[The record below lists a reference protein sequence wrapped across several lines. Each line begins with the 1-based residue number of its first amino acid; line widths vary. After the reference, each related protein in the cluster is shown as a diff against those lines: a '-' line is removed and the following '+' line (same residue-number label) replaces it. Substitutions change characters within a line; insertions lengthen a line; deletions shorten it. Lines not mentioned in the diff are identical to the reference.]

1 MRRLIYLEM
10 KRVITTR
17 SVWVMLAV
25 IILLSAVLAYFPIT
39 FVKTEQIDEQGNIT
53 LLQKTEAVDC
63 IKEKEKEINGEITE
77 EKIRKAI
84 LVFQECYREYG
95 SVFPPDMPAEEYI
108 RRIEPIYPV
117 LEMAAIVLAPK
128 GVSLYTMTDADI
140 APGDAARFYEAFRE
154 KLSMEGETDA
164 EQKKIRELSQNIKM
178 PFTYVP
184 GCDFASFEYLTMYML
199 LLMLVFAV
207 VISPIFSAE
216 YQTGADSILRC
227 TRHGRAHLAF
237 AKIITALLIFA
248 AVFAVG
254 TGIFLLITNLAFGT
268 EGLKASMQTVW
279 GVFLIPAF
287 TAGQVQTAL
296 AAEQFLSVL
305 ATVSCILFLSA
316 SCKNA
321 QDSLKASMLISLLP
335 MIIGMISSKNLAR
348 IIRCILP
355 SGGIG
360 LSDSFLFELLG
371 TNFVHVGGCVIWTPY
386 LVIGAA
392 VVEIP
397 LFLFLTVRVYCRR
410 ESM

>member
-1 MRRLIYLEM
+1 
-10 KRVITTR
+10 
-17 SVWVMLAV
+17 
-25 IILLSAVLAYFPIT
+25 
-39 FVKTEQIDEQGNIT
+39 
-53 LLQKTEAVDC
+53 
-63 IKEKEKEINGEITE
+63 
-77 EKIRKAI
+77 
-84 LVFQECYREYG
+84 
-95 SVFPPDMPAEEYI
+95 MPAEEYI

-128 GVSLYTMTDADI
+128 GVSLYTMTGADI

-154 KLSMEGETDA
+154 KLSMKGETDA

-184 GCDFASFEYLTMYML
+184 GCDFTSFEYLTMYML

-237 AKIITALLIFA
+237 AMIITALLIFA
-248 AVFAVG
+248 AVFTVG

-268 EGLKASMQTVW
+268 EGLKAS
-279 GVFLIPAF
+279 
-287 TAGQVQTAL
+287 
-296 AAEQFLSVL
+296 
-305 ATVSCILFLSA
+305 ILFLSA

-335 MIIGMISSKNLAR
+335 MIIGMISLENLAR

-392 VVEIP
+392 AVEIP